1 MIPTTDTAEA
11 WMHSAPHVPAEWFNH
26 ASHLH
31 TVRHTQ
37 RVHIHAQRLLRAL
50 AWPDEDAE
58 LALSAALW
66 HDIGRT
72 DDSWDPD
79 HGALSARRAVALG
92 LTGALTEAQAG
103 VVLFAVRFH
112 SLGDL
117 AGEEQAPFETDPARA
132 LGILRLLKDAD
143 ALDRVRLADWEGP
156 DPAQLRNSEAIDMI
170 PFARELYLALR

>member
-1 MIPTTDTAEA
+1 MIPKMDTPEA
-11 WMHSAPHVPAEWFNH
+11 WRRSAPHVPAEWFNH

-37 RVHIHAQRLLRAL
+37 RVHIHAQRLVRAL
-50 AWPDEDAE
+50 AWPDQDAG

-79 HGALSARRAVALG
+79 HGALSARRAVELG
-92 LTGALTEAQAG
+92 LTDALPEEDAG
-103 VVLFAVRFH
+103 LVLFAVRFH
-112 SLGDL
+112 SLSDL
-117 AGEEQAPFETDPARA
+117 AGEEQAPFEADPDRA
-132 LGILRLLKDAD
+132 LRVLRLLKDAD

-156 DPAQLRNSEAIDMI
+156 DPDQMRNREAVDMI
-170 PFARELYLALR
+170 PFARELCLTLR